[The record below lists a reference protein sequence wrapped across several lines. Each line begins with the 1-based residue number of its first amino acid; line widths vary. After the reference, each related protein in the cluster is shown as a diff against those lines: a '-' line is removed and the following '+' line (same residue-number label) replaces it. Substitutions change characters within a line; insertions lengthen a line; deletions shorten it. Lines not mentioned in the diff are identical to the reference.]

1 MFTLEQI
8 REIKERLINSGSKD
22 TQLPEAELPLSGEE
36 TVAIIQDGENKK
48 IPIREFYTEI
58 SSTYTKAEVDRLI
71 NAIKQFTYESASV
84 LPQASASTMNKIYL
98 IPSDNAEDN
107 NVKDEYI
114 TVQDGSQYKWEQIGS
129 TSVDLTNYYNMRQVN
144 ELLEDKADK
153 TDLLGDYYAE

>member
-8 REIKERLINSGSKD
+8 NEIKKRLINSGSKD

-48 IPIREFYTEI
+48 VPIREFYTEI
-58 SSTYTKAEVDRLI
+58 SSTYTKVEVDRLI
-71 NAIKQFTYESASV
+71 NAIKQFTYESVSV
-84 LPQASASTMNKIYL
+84 LPQASAATMNKIYL

-114 TVQDGSQYKWEQIGS
+114 TVQDDGQYKWEQIGS
-129 TSVDLTNYYNMRQVN
+129 TSINLSNYYNISQVN
-144 ELLEDKADK
+144 ELLEDKANK
-153 TDLLGDYYAE
+153 ADLYGEYYDE